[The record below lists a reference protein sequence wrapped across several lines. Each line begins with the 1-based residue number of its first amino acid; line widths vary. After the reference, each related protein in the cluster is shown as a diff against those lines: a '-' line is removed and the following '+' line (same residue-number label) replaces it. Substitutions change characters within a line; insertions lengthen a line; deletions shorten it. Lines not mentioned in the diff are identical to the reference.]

1 VAVRAHELTGAHG
14 GNGVSLLQHLRVK
27 ETQVEANVSDGRG
40 AAACPPL
47 QLASAQC
54 GGGRHDA
61 WHPHSGSALTR
72 LAIVAR
78 SVWPS
83 GLPWPTDGPTSML
96 ITS

>member
-1 VAVRAHELTGAHG
+1 VAVRAHKLTGARG
-14 GNGVSLLQHLRVK
+14 GNGVLLLQHLRVK
-27 ETQVEANVSDGRG
+27 ERHVEANVSDGRG

-47 QLASAQC
+47 QLASAQY

-61 WHPHSGSALTR
+61 WRPHDGSALTQS
-72 LAIVAR
+72 AIVAR